1 VSHHGF
7 TLIEIMIVIALIGI
21 LLSTGTLQ
29 FSDYIRKGAIERQTQ
44 ELYSDLML
52 TRTLAVTQRTPMRV
66 IVSPTVF
73 TFVSSSLGGGVSSGS
88 VTRVLS
94 KPITWT
100 GKGSS
105 TEKQI
110 SFDERGI
117 FNIDEIDE
125 DKRKT
130 TICVEPSF
138 ESAQYDS
145 IVVLSTMIYLGKV
158 AFGGEC
164 KSDNVTVK

>member
-1 VSHHGF
+1 
-7 TLIEIMIVIALIGI
+7 MIVIALIGI

-52 TRTLAVTQRTPMRV
+52 TRTLAVTQRIPKRV
-66 IVSPTVF
+66 DVTPTVF
-73 TFVSSSLGGGVSSGS
+73 RFVSSSLGGGVSSGS

-110 SFDERGI
+110 IFDERGT
-117 FNIDEIDE
+117 FNIDVIDGN
-125 DKRKT
+125 T

-145 IVVLSTMIYLGKV
+145 IVVFSAMIYLGKV
-158 AFGGEC
+158 VFGGEC